1 MPAGR
6 VRGHYRLGRHLRR
19 LAGELVHEA
28 RGGQRDADRGRQAR
42 GDADPPPGP
51 DRPAPLE
58 GRGDRRRGRRDRLQ
72 GAVEPLAQIPLVIDA
87 HGSFPS
93 ARSGLSLSLASAR
106 EAWLLTL
113 PTEHPRVTATSVS
126 VMSIQ
131 YRSTTTSRCPS
142 GTAINP
148 ALSADRSSCR
158 RVMSPPPPGPG
169 PATISCTAA
178 LKGSCTPAF
187 RQ

>member
-6 VRGHYRLGRHLRR
+6 ARGHYRLGRHLRR

-28 RGGQRDADRGRQAR
+28 RGGQRDADRGRQAG

-51 DRPAPLE
+51 DRPAPSE
-58 GRGDRRRGRRDRLQ
+58 SRGDRRRGRRDRLQ

-131 YRSTTTSRCPS
+131 YRSTTTARCPR
-142 GTAINP
+142 GRATRPPHNP
-148 ALSADRSSCR
+148 RPAPAPRSLCHTPHR
-158 RVMSPPPPGPG
+158 PPPG
-169 PATISCTAA
+169 
-178 LKGSCTPAF
+178 
-187 RQ
+187 

>member
-28 RGGQRDADRGRQAR
+28 RGGQRDADRGRQAG

-51 DRPAPLE
+51 DRPAPSE

-93 ARSGLSLSLASAR
+93 ARSAPSLSLASAR

-131 YRSTTTSRCPS
+131 YRSTTTARCPS
-142 GTAINP
+142 GRSISAAPSADPAACRP
-148 ALSADRSSCR
+148 ALSPT
-158 RVMSPPPPGPG
+158 PP
-169 PATISCTAA
+169 
-178 LKGSCTPAF
+178 
-187 RQ
+187 

>member
-6 VRGHYRLGRHLRR
+6 VRGHYRIGRHLRR

-28 RGGQRDADRGRQAR
+28 GGGQRDADRGRRAG

-51 DRPAPLE
+51 DRPAPAE
-58 GRGDRRRGRRDRLQ
+58 GRGDGRGGRRDRLQ

-131 YRSTTTSRCPS
+131 YRSTTTARCPS
-142 GTAINP
+142 GRALRPALPPHPAPCPP
-148 ALSADRSSCR
+148 ALS
-158 RVMSPPPPGPG
+158 
-169 PATISCTAA
+169 
-178 LKGSCTPAF
+178 
-187 RQ
+187 